1 MSRVEALKSLES
13 LLENFLERAVRL
25 KQNQLQNLSGINRLD
40 DIARRMDIRDDFT
53 EEIGNWFAE
62 HNPWLEEDRFKPAET
77 NRIQAILEQIRKK
90 MSDSDLVSPEE
101 NKIRTE
107 IDRWDRKISE
117 SRKLVLK
124 RGSETVRPYS
134 PAKPDPS
141 AQPGKT
147 TEPEKSTEPVA
158 ASIARFDH
166 IFTRLGAMFADL
178 AVSRAHLLSV
188 LDDSLKKAET
198 QKNKEALILSALI
211 IYYLKFDG
219 YKISP
224 YVKRLKEAEKSFGG
238 SGKDA

>member
-1 MSRVEALKSLES
+1 MSQVEALKSLES
-13 LLENFLERAVRL
+13 LLENFLERAVKL
-25 KQNQLQNLSGINRLD
+25 KQNQLQNLGGINRLD
-40 DIARRMDIRDDFT
+40 DIARQMDIRDDFT

-62 HNPWLEEDRFKPAET
+62 HNPWLKENRFKPAEE
-77 NRIQAILEQIRKK
+77 NRIQVILEQIGKK
-90 MSDSDLVSPEE
+90 MSGSDLGSPAE

-107 IDRWDRKISE
+107 IDRWDRTIKE

-124 RGSETVRPYS
+124 RGPETPRPYS
-134 PAKPDPS
+134 PTKP
-141 AQPGKT
+141 AET
-147 TEPEKSTEPVA
+147 TKPAEPVA

-166 IFTRLGAMFADL
+166 TFQHLGAMFADL

-211 IYYLKFDG
+211 IYYLKLDR

-224 YVKRLKEAEKSFGG
+224 YIRRLKEAEKSFGG